1 MSVTITPSEM
11 DITQTGTDNVTK
23 VLIKK
28 LLSSAGLSMT
38 KAIKM
43 VNELHPD
50 DTTTPQNISNKL
62 TRDSISFTEVSRI
75 AEVCGYQVVFKP
87 IGTPEA
93 EATPAKS
100 APHTLPK
107 VKDPEEDKPVKAEP
121 AAKKK
126 EDDFVSYAAQGYAA
140 CKSTNFYSIVVAGKE
155 AVKAAQWIESNI
167 DPEMTAANELVVI
180 LAANR
185 QFDVIAKP
193 IGQVDSQFTIF

>member
-1 MSVTITPSEM
+1 MAVFLN
-11 DITQTGTDNVTK
+11 QDNTTAQENVVK
-23 VLIKK
+23 ILVKK
-28 LLSSAGLSMT
+28 MLASAKLPLT
-38 KAIKM
+38 KAVNIM
-43 VNELHPD
+43 NELYPD
-50 DTTTPQNISNKL
+50 NATTPQNINNKL
-62 TRDSISFTEVSRI
+62 TAESIKFIEVVRL
-75 AEVCGYQVVFKP
+75 AEICGYQVIFRPV
-87 IGTPEA
+87 GAPEA

-100 APHTLPK
+100 APHKLPK

-126 EDDFVSYAAQGYAA
+126 EEDFVSYAAQGYAA

-155 AVKAAQWIESNI
+155 AVKAAAWIESNI

>member
-50 DTTTPQNISNKL
+50 DTTSVQNISNKL
-62 TRDSISFTEVSRI
+62 SRDSISFTEVCRI

-87 IGTPEA
+87 IGTTDAEPE
-93 EATPAKS
+93 
-100 APHTLPK
+100 H
-107 VKDPEEDKPVKAEP
+107 DNPVKAEP
-121 AAKKK
+121 EVKPAKK
-126 EDDFVSYAAQGYAA
+126 EDDFVTYAAQGYAA

-155 AVKAAQWIESNI
+155 AEKAAQWIESNI